1 MHQKISNRRTSAQW
15 QNLIDQQQ
23 ESGVNQ
29 KGFCELNNICLSTFT
44 LWKRKLA
51 QTAVIY
57 TD

>member
-29 KGFCELNNICLSTFT
+29 KGFCELNNICLHCTRQFS
-44 LWKRKLA
+44 
-51 QTAVIY
+51 
-57 TD
+57 